1 MAIDNNLYKIISG
14 QLNVDSSSVG
24 NVLKMSQEGATIPF
38 MARYRK
44 ELTGN
49 LDEVAIENILSLYEQ
64 LEKLEKRKIAILKSI
79 KEQEKLTDEL
89 KAKIEDCHDIHLLE
103 DIYTPYKPKRKTK
116 AEVARSQGLEPLA
129 KMIMSQGASHPED
142 LARRFVNSTVPSVED
157 ALQGAIE
164 IIAEWINERISIK
177 NAIRRA
183 INQEGEWSSKVIKGK
198 EDEGSTFKDY
208 FDYQSKVSRT
218 PGFRFLAMLRGE
230 SQGII
235 RLKLRA
241 EEDQNLKK
249 IEESVIRSQSPSSE
263 VIKKACKEAYKR
275 FIKTSLESEIR
286 TLKKEEA
293 DREAISIFTGN
304 LRQLLMM
311 PPLGGKRILAID
323 PGFKS
328 GCKVVILDEQGQL
341 LHNENIFPHPPQ
353 REFNQA
359 KKKLS
364 QWVQAYKVDAIAIGN
379 GTAGRETENL
389 VKNTHF
395 DREVKAFSVN
405 EAGASIYSASSVG
418 RKEFPQYDVTV
429 RGAVSIGRRLQDPLA
444 ELVKIE
450 PKNLGVGQYQHD
462 VDQKLLQESLDR
474 VVSSCVNEVG
484 VEINT
489 ASEYLLKYVSGIG
502 PKLASNIIEYRKKH
516 GEISSRQELKKIPL
530 MGPLAFEQSAG
541 FIRVPNSKNILDK
554 TAVHPE
560 RYSYVKAVAKAN
572 KLSVEDMI
580 ASELEINW
588 EVSDEVGP
596 ETRKDII
603 EELKK
608 PGRDPRSKATVF
620 SFSDEV
626 HKMEDLK
633 IGMKLPGI
641 VSNITKFGAFVDVG
655 VKQDGLVHIS
665 QLKNAFVSDP
675 LEVVKLGQ
683 YVNVEVVEVD
693 IPRKR
698 IQLSM
703 KDVEQP
709 A

>member
-14 QLNVDSSSVG
+14 QLNVDSTRVS

-79 KEQEKLTDEL
+79 QEQEKLTDEL
-89 KAKIEDCHDIHLLE
+89 KAKIEDCQDIHLLE

-129 KMIMSQGASHPED
+129 KMIMSQGPTHPED
-142 LARRFVNSTVPSVED
+142 LAQRFVNSTVPSVED

-183 INQEGEWSSKVIKGK
+183 INREGEWRSKVIKGK

-230 SQGII
+230 AQGII

-241 EEDQNLKK
+241 EDDQNLKK

-286 TLKKEEA
+286 TIKKEEA

-516 GEISSRQELKKIPL
+516 GEISSREELKKIPL

-560 RYSYVKAVAKAN
+560 RYSYVEAVAKAN

>member
-1 MAIDNNLYKIISG
+1 MAMNNNLHKIISK
-14 QLNVDSSSVG
+14 QLNVDSTRVS

-38 MARYRK
+38 MSRYRK

-49 LDEVAIENILSLYEQ
+49 LDEVAIEKILILYEQ
-64 LEKLEKRKIAILKSI
+64 LDKLEKRKISILKSI
-79 KEQEKLTDEL
+79 EEQEKLTDEL
-89 KAKIEDCHDIHLLE
+89 KAKIENCHDLHQLE
-103 DIYTPYKPKRKTK
+103 DIYLPYKPKRKTK
-116 AEVARSQGLEPLA
+116 AETARNQGLEPLA
-129 KMIMSQGASHPED
+129 KMIMSQGATPPED
-142 LARRFVNSTVPSVED
+142 LAQRFVNSEVPSIED

-177 NAIRRA
+177 NSMRRTF
-183 INQEGEWSSKVIKGK
+183 NREGEWKAKVIKGK
-198 EDEGSTFKDY
+198 EEEGSAFKDY
-208 FDYQSKVSRT
+208 FDYQSKISRT
-218 PGFRFLAMLRGE
+218 PGFRFLALLRAE
-230 SQGII
+230 TQGII
-235 RLKLRA
+235 RLKLVA
-241 EEDQNLKK
+241 DDDQNLEKMH
-249 IEESVIRSQSPSSE
+249 EAVIRSQGPSGE

-286 TLKKEEA
+286 ILKKEEA
-293 DREAISIFTGN
+293 DREAIAIFAGN

-311 PPLGGKRILAID
+311 PPLGGKRVLAID

-328 GCKVVILDEQGQL
+328 GCKVVIIDESGQL

-364 QWVQAYKVDAIAIGN
+364 QWVQAYKVEAIAIGN

-502 PKLASNIIEYRKKH
+502 PKLAANIMEYRKKH
-516 GEISSRQELKKIPL
+516 AEISSRDELRKVPL

-541 FIRVPNSKNILDK
+541 FIRVPNSTNPLDQ

-560 RYSYVKAVAKAN
+560 RYSFVEKVAKAN
-572 KLSVEDMI
+572 GLSVEQMI
-580 ASELEINW
+580 ASDQEINW
-588 EVSDEVGP
+588 EISVEVGP
-596 ETRKDII
+596 ETLKDIV

-608 PGRDPRSKATVF
+608 PGRDPREKASIF
-620 SFSDEV
+620 SFSDDV
-626 HKMEDLK
+626 HKIEDLK
-633 IGMKLPGI
+633 QGMKLPGI

>member
-1 MAIDNNLYKIISG
+1 MATNNNLHKIISE
-14 QLNVDSSSVG
+14 QLNVDSTRVS

-49 LDEVAIENILSLYEQ
+49 LDEVAIEKIMTLYEQ
-64 LEKLEKRKIAILKSI
+64 LDKLEKRKVSILKSI
-79 KEQEKLTDEL
+79 EEQEKLTEEL
-89 KAKIEDCHDIHLLE
+89 RTKIANCHDLHQLE

-116 AEVARSQGLEPLA
+116 AETARNQGLEPLA
-129 KMIMSQGASHPED
+129 KMIMSQGATQPED
-142 LARRFVNSTVPSVED
+142 LAQRFVNSEVPSIED

-177 NAIRRA
+177 NSMRRA
-183 INQEGEWSSKVIKGK
+183 FNREGEWKAKVIKGK
-198 EDEGSTFKDY
+198 EEEGSAFKDY
-208 FDYQSKVSRT
+208 FDYQSKISRT
-218 PGFRFLAMLRGE
+218 PGFRFLALLRAE

-235 RLKLRA
+235 RLKLIA
-241 EEDQNLKK
+241 EDDQNLEK
-249 IEESVIRSQSPSSE
+249 IEEAVIRSKGPSSE

-293 DREAISIFTGN
+293 DREAIAIFAGN

-311 PPLGGKRILAID
+311 PPLGGKRVLAID

-328 GCKVVILDEQGQL
+328 GCKVVIIDGSGQL

-364 QWVQAYKVDAIAIGN
+364 QWVQAYKVEAIAIGN

-502 PKLASNIIEYRKKH
+502 PKLAANIMEYRKKH
-516 GEISSRQELKKIPL
+516 GEISSREELKNVPL

-541 FIRVPNSKNILDK
+541 FIRVPNSTNPLDQ

-560 RYSYVKAVAKAN
+560 RYSFIEKVAKAN
-572 KLSVEDMI
+572 NLSVKQMI
-580 ASELEINW
+580 ASDQTIDW

-596 ETRKDII
+596 ETLKDIV

-608 PGRDPRSKATVF
+608 PGRDPREKASVF

-633 IGMKLPGI
+633 QGMKLPGI